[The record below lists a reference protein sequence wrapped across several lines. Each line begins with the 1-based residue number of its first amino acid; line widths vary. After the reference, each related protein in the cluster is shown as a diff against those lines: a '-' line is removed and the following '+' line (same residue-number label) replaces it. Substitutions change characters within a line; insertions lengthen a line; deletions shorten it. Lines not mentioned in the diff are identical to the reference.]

1 MFLAGVI
8 VVAIAI
14 ATATAIHTGDDFHL
28 NVNALVFDALVLY
41 LVAERLVCVRNS
53 LPMIMV
59 GGAFRIW
66 FSGCCCRLLV
76 CAT

>member
-14 ATATAIHTGDDFHL
+14 ATAIATAIHTGDDFHL
-28 NVNALVFDALVLY
+28 DVNALVFDAVVLY
-41 LVAERLVCVRNS
+41 LVTERLVCVRNS

-66 FSGCCCRLLV
+66 FSGCCFRLLV
-76 CAT
+76 